1 MSGDDHSQD
10 DPPPTVY
17 VTTGLL
23 DVLCERAREADPA
36 AVNIAL
42 AASTVADLDADLE
55 LPAETPVLTDFYVP
69 DAAASISRVF
79 GIDLGVPP
87 GQTAGRFISHPTG
100 ELELMQRDDL
110 AGRVLI
116 AVPPWTTDHVVA
128 FDRRGRRHPLVTVDA
143 APPPGSLT
151 SGE

>member
-1 MSGDDHSQD
+1 M
-10 DPPPTVY
+10 Y

-23 DVLCERAREADPA
+23 DVLLERAREAEPG
-36 AVNIAL
+36 AVTIAL
-42 AASTVADLDADLE
+42 AAATVDELDGEVD
-55 LPAETPVLTDFYVP
+55 LPAETPVLTEFYVP

-79 GIDLGVPP
+79 GVDLGVPP

-100 ELELMQRDDL
+100 ELELRQRDDL

-116 AVPPWTTDHVVA
+116 AVPPWTVDDVA
-128 FDRRGRRHPLVTVDA
+128 AFNRHGRRLPLVTIDA